1 MILLKAYQFIPP
13 PNTVSLSFVSY
24 TLYCIFNLLH
34 CQCGKCS
41 SFDSMAFPMP
51 LKMQDNVV
59 LIIMM
64 VSLGMLVSASTD
76 KQATTGKDPISLYC
90 ITAICNT
97 YVLKIYVL
105 VAIYISCK
113 MSISKEFGQ
122 KKQQQ
127 EILKPMWNAQTAVI
141 VGIA

>member
-1 MILLKAYQFIPP
+1 
-13 PNTVSLSFVSY
+13 
-24 TLYCIFNLLH
+24 
-34 CQCGKCS
+34 
-41 SFDSMAFPMP
+41 MAFPMP

-90 ITAICNT
+90 ITAICILLHT

-122 KKQQQ
+122 TKQQQ
-127 EILKPMWNAQTAVI
+127 EILRLM
-141 VGIA
+141 